1 MNPSMTETFQPPALP
16 ARKVSKRWFILGL
29 LALTAVILAGLWWWN
44 NRPIQPVMLSAQEK
58 VVVEEKMEAIQK
70 PSVQAPAEPKY
81 EKGSKEIVLTERE
94 LNGLLNE
101 NTALGKSVKFELAT
115 NAIHARVETDLDPD
129 LPIFGGRKFKA
140 RARFLVSDVPGQASF
155 ILDDVTVW
163 GVSLPNDWLAGLK
176 GRDLLGEVLAGGNS
190 QSGKLPGV
198 EEFKVEAGQLK
209 IRLAE

>member
-1 MNPSMTETFQPPALP
+1 MTEPHQPPALP
-16 ARKVSKRWFILGL
+16 VRQVSKQWIILGVFVL
-29 LALTAVILAGLWWWN
+29 LALILAGLWWWH

-58 VVVEEKMEAIQK
+58 IVVEEKVEAIQQ
-70 PSVQAPAEPKY
+70 PTVQPANAPKY
-81 EKGSKEIVLTERE
+81 EKGSKEILLTERE

-140 RARFLVSDVPGQASF
+140 RARFLVSEVPGHASF

-163 GVSLPNDWLAGLK
+163 GISLPNDWLAGLK
-176 GRDLLGEVLAGGNS
+176 GRDLLGEVLAD
-190 QSGKLPGV
+190 GKAQNGRFPGV
-198 EEFKVEAGQLK
+198 EEFKVENGQLR